1 MPFIGDIGLPGLLI
15 ILIIALIVIGPGK
28 LPEVGA
34 ALGRGI
40 REFRHATTGEG
51 GPVEATPASET
62 VAVAAAPVSA
72 APVAAT
78 PAAPVETTEEQ
89 LARVMRERDELAA
102 ELSASRAT
110 AADEG
115 SKAS

>member
-51 GPVEATPASET
+51 GQPESAS
-62 VAVAAAPVSA
+62 
-72 APVAAT
+72 AAT
-78 PAAPVETTEEQ
+78 PAPAAAATAPVAPAAPAETTEEQ
-89 LARVMRERDELAA
+89 LARVMRERDQLAA
-102 ELSASRAT
+102 ELSAARTTS
-110 AADEG
+110 ADEG

>member
-40 REFRHATTGEG
+40 REFRHATTEAAEG
-51 GPVEATPASET
+51 K
-62 VAVAAAPVSA
+62 
-72 APVAAT
+72 
-78 PAAPVETTEEQ
+78 PAAPATPETPDQTI
-89 LARVMRERDELAA
+89 ARLTRERDALATQLQDQPKTA
-102 ELSASRAT
+102 PDGGSSAS
-110 AADEG
+110 
-115 SKAS
+115 

>member
-1 MPFIGDIGLPGLLI
+1 MPFVGDIGLPGLLI

-40 REFRHATTGEG
+40 REFRHATTADTGSEDVS
-51 GPVEATPASET
+51 PDARAMPRTKVESTD
-62 VAVAAAPVSA
+62 
-72 APVAAT
+72 
-78 PAAPVETTEEQ
+78 EQ

-102 ELSASRAT
+102 QLSAVKG
-110 AADEG
+110 DEG
-115 SKAS
+115 SKGL

>member
-51 GPVEATPASET
+51 GQPEPAPAAAD
-62 VAVAAAPVSA
+62 VPAAAP
-72 APVAAT
+72 APVAPVAVT
-78 PAAPVETTEEQ
+78 PATPVETTEEQ
-89 LARVMRERDELAA
+89 LARVMRERDQLAA
-102 ELSASRAT
+102 ELSAARTTS
-110 AADEG
+110 ADEG

>member
-51 GPVEATPASET
+51 VATEPQRDASSSPVVVT
-62 VAVAAAPVSA
+62 SA
-72 APVAAT
+72 APT
-78 PAAPVETTEEQ
+78 PTPETTEEQ
-89 LARVMRERDELAA
+89 LARVMRERDQLAA
-102 ELSASRAT
+102 ELASRAT
-110 AADEG
+110 SADEG
-115 SKAS
+115 SKAT

>member
-51 GPVEATPASET
+51 GPEPVTS
-62 VAVAAAPVSA
+62 AAA
-72 APVAAT
+72 AAT
-78 PAAPVETTEEQ
+78 PAAAVPVAPAAPVESTEEQ
-89 LARVMRERDELAA
+89 LARVMRERDQLAA

-110 AADEG
+110 SADEG